1 MSIKILKELGDNKY
15 EVEITPAEKPLGF
28 QEVGFAMVHD
38 YVEFTDWTHLQNLNG
53 STSNVKF
60 WTRMTIPIRDF
71 VKFILPKINS
81 HPYSQEEHLKD
92 RIHTE
97 DDIYWNSEW
106 QKGKYT
112 SPRYKKG
119 DNYPA
124 YAEDNVIIKY
134 WENKERK
141 VAVRLRGETSY
152 TIMTPKM
159 FEMIKDKL
167 QYQ

>member
-1 MSIKILKELGDNKY
+1 MSIKILKELGNNKY
-15 EVEITPAEKPLGF
+15 EVEIPKESKPLGF
-28 QEVGFAMVHD
+28 QEVGFQMVHD
-38 YVEFTDWTHLQNLNG
+38 YVEFHDWIYLTNEIG
-53 STSNVKF
+53 TTSDVKF
-60 WTRMTIPIRDF
+60 WTRITIPIRDF

-97 DDIYWNSEW
+97 DDKYWNSEW
-106 QKGKYT
+106 QKKKLTG
-112 SPRYKKG
+112 PRFKKG
-119 DNYPA
+119 DTYPS

-134 WENKERK
+134 WENSERK
-141 VAVRLRGETSY
+141 IAIRLRGETSY

-167 QYQ
+167 QY